1 MRPNDSHVASI
12 QTLFAVFA
20 SLIALT
26 GLTTGIAYVN
36 LGAGSTAVA
45 LAIAFTKASLV
56 VWFFMNVRFNTKLIP
71 VVIVGGLFF
80 LLVLFAETF
89 ADYASRGWF
98 GYGR

>member
-1 MRPNDSHVASI
+1 MSPNESHVASVR
-12 QTLFAVFA
+12 TLLAVFA
-20 SLIALT
+20 ALIALT

-71 VVIVGGLFF
+71 VVILGGLFF

>member
-1 MRPNDSHVASI
+1 MSPNESHVASVR
-12 QTLFAVFA
+12 TLLAVFA

>member
-1 MRPNDSHVASI
+1 MSPNESHVASVR
-12 QTLFAVFA
+12 TLLAVFA

-71 VVIVGGLFF
+71 VVILGGLFF

>member
-12 QTLFAVFA
+12 RTLFAVFV

-26 GLTTGIAYVN
+26 GLTTGIAYVDV
-36 LGAGSTAVA
+36 GAGSTAVA

-71 VVIVGGLFF
+71 VVILGGLFF

>member
-1 MRPNDSHVASI
+1 MSSNESHVASVR
-12 QTLFAVFA
+12 TLLAVFA
-20 SLIALT
+20 ALIALT

>member
-1 MRPNDSHVASI
+1 MRPNDSHVSSI
-12 QTLFAVFA
+12 RTLFAVFA

>member
-12 QTLFAVFA
+12 RTLFAVFA

-71 VVIVGGLFF
+71 VVILGGLFF

>member
-12 QTLFAVFA
+12 RTLFAVFA

>member
-1 MRPNDSHVASI
+1 MSSNESHVASVR
-12 QTLFAVFA
+12 TLLAVFA

-71 VVIVGGLFF
+71 VVILGGLFF

>member
-1 MRPNDSHVASI
+1 MRPNDSHVSSI
-12 QTLFAVFA
+12 RTLFAVFA

-71 VVIVGGLFF
+71 VVILGGLFF

>member
-1 MRPNDSHVASI
+1 MSSNESHVASVR
-12 QTLFAVFA
+12 TLLAVFA

>member
-71 VVIVGGLFF
+71 VVILGGLFF